1 MICNLQWISSRIS
14 RIGNN
19 CYFGW
24 HGNVIDCW
32 LSARH
37 HRESR
42 ADLSLDGSVLSAFD
56 MVPQYYHLS
65 FTKKKLT
72 LFILET
78 ISTGYINISRWHGGV
93 IEVGGSRST
102 RREPKLSKRVKAKP
116 YHKQALS
123 IAGSNSGRS
132 REKRVHGS
140 LRYLYTFYYIYIY
153 QA

>member
-78 ISTGYINISRWHGGV
+78 ISTGYINISRWHGGSLKWEEAGV
-93 IEVGGSRST
+93 LGENPSCQSGWKRNPITNKHCQSRDRT
-102 RREPKLSKRVKAKP
+102 RVA
-116 YHKQALS
+116 
-123 IAGSNSGRS
+123 AGRN
-132 REKRVHGS
+132 EYMVH
-140 LRYLYTFYYIYIY
+140 YVTFPFFYYIYIY

>member
-78 ISTGYINISRWHGGV
+78 ISTGYINISRWHGGSLKWEEAGV
-93 IEVGGSRST
+93 LGENPSCQSGWK
-102 RREPKLSKRVKAKP
+102 PKP